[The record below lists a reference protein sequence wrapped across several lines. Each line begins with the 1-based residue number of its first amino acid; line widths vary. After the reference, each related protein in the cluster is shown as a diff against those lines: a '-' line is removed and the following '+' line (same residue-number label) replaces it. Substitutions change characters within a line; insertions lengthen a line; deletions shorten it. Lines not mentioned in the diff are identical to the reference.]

1 MDNLQT
7 ESEALPFEIGSPNLC
22 FASKSEGRKVDHPG
36 SEDMY
41 IVASLSTYSRFHRM
55 LSAHF
60 MMILSKVLR
69 TLSDIEGRAELFP
82 TNPQSQ
88 PVSHEVMLS
97 KTLCLLQTFKTTWKK
112 SAN

>member
-41 IVASLSTYSRFHRM
+41 IVASLSTHCRFHR
-55 LSAHF
+55 
-60 MMILSKVLR
+60 I
-69 TLSDIEGRAELFP
+69 
-82 TNPQSQ
+82 
-88 PVSHEVMLS
+88 
-97 KTLCLLQTFKTTWKK
+97 
-112 SAN
+112 